1 MSNTYKKKVNKLYN
15 LLDEYLHYSKANYNI
30 IETFI
35 RIHNKVASKYQS
47 KIMSLFHQKLTNF
60 IKKMEQNIIVHLQ
73 LFFSLIH
80 WFINQEQKL
89 IVLMVQ
95 IKTDII
101 FQILN

>member
-60 IKKMEQNIIVHLQ
+60 IKKNGTKHYCSFTIVFQ
-73 LFFSLIH
+73 PYSLVYKSGAK
-80 WFINQEQKL
+80 INSIDGSDQ
-89 IVLMVQ
+89 
-95 IKTDII
+95 D
-101 FQILN
+101 

>member
-1 MSNTYKKKVNKLYN
+1 MTNTYKKKVNKLYN

-60 IKKMEQNIIVHLQ
+60 IKKMEQNIIVR
-73 LFFSLIH
+73 
-80 WFINQEQKL
+80 L
-89 IVLMVQ
+89 IV
-95 IKTDII
+95 
-101 FQILN
+101 FQPYSLVYKSGAKINSIDGSDQD